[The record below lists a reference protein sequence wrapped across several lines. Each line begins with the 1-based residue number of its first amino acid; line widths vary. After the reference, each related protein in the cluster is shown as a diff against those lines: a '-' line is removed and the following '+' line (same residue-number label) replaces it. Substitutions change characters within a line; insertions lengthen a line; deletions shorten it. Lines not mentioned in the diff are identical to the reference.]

1 MKVVVLVS
9 GKVRS
14 GKNTFTDLFIDE
26 INKNFPGIK
35 VSFDFFAK
43 PLKDESKEV
52 FRNLINY
59 LNDVSK
65 RTGVSELYTDD
76 DNWYEDKNEITRILL
91 QTYGTE
97 IFRDKVDNLHWIKKL
112 SERLKA
118 SDSEIVLVT
127 DWRFKNEGDY
137 IGAQKDYNVIRLRV
151 NRPELLIPVSD
162 MTQHESEL
170 DLDDYENFDVVIKN
184 TSIDS
189 LRNKAREVMF
199 EITDLL
205 SK

>member
-9 GKVRS
+9 GKMRS

-26 INKNFPGIK
+26 INKSFPDIK
-35 VSFDFFAK
+35 VNFDFFAK
-43 PLKDESKEV
+43 PVKDESKEV
-52 FRNLINY
+52 FKNLINY
-59 LNDVSK
+59 LNYISK
-65 RTGVSELYTDD
+65 ENGISELYTDD

-97 IFRDKVDNLHWIKKL
+97 IFRDKVDQLHWIKKL
-112 SERLKA
+112 DQKIKS
-118 SDSEIVLVT
+118 SDFDITLVT

-137 IGAQKDYNVIRLRV
+137 IGSQKDYKVIRLRV

-162 MTQHESEL
+162 MHQHESEL
-170 DLDDYENFDVVIKN
+170 DLDDYENFDIVVKN
-184 TSIDS
+184 TSIDA

-199 EITDLL
+199 DIADLL
-205 SK
+205 LK